1 MASQF
6 KRGYRLSVVTP
17 EGRALV
23 ITDLRVRFEITKD
36 LFGYPNLGDIQ
47 VYNLSRDR
55 VTAISQEFTLI
66 ELQVGYG
73 GALDTVFRGDIR
85 NIVNRRE
92 GVDTITQ
99 FYAGDG
105 EQATRRARIAKTY
118 AAGTPLKQ
126 IVKEIAETFKIPTAK
141 LDGIGTTRTNQRG
154 QTIASASKDAM
165 DKLADDYNFHWSIQ
179 DGELVTQDRDS
190 YDKDNTVFK
199 ITRSTGMIGS
209 PTITELGADVRTLLN
224 PRLNPYRAIQIET
237 PDAEINVGNLF
248 FRTKIPTLGTGL
260 YRVNKVIHTGDT
272 RGNEW
277 TSAITGRRF

>member
-1 MASQF
+1 MSAQY
-6 KRGYRLSVVTP
+6 KRGYKLSVVTP
-17 EGRALV
+17 EGKALV

-47 VYNLSRDR
+47 IFNLSRDR

-73 GALDTVFRGDIR
+73 GGLDTVFRGDIR

-105 EQATRRARIAKTY
+105 ERATRDARISKTY
-118 AAGTPLKQ
+118 VAGTSIKQ

-141 LDGIGTTRTNQRG
+141 LDGLNTTRTNQRG
-154 QTIASASKDAM
+154 QTISSASKEAM
-165 DKLADDYNFHWSIQ
+165 DKLADDYKFHWSIQ
-179 DGELVTQDRDS
+179 DGELVTQDRES
-190 YDKDNTVFK
+190 YDKDNTVFN
-199 ITRSTGMIGS
+199 INRSTGMIGS
-209 PTITELGADVRTLLN
+209 PTVTELGADVRTLLN
-224 PRLNPYRAIQIET
+224 PRLNPYRAIQITT

-248 FRTKIPTLGTGL
+248 FRTKVPTLGTGL
-260 YRVNKVIHTGDT
+260 FRVNKVIHTGDT
-272 RGNEW
+272 RGNDW

>member
-1 MASQF
+1 MSKQF
-6 KRGYRLSVVTP
+6 KRGYKLSVVTP
-17 EGRALV
+17 EGKALV

-47 VYNLSRDR
+47 IFNLSRDR
-55 VTAISQEFTLI
+55 VTSISQEFTLI
-66 ELQVGYG
+66 ELQVGYN

-85 NIVNRRE
+85 NIVSRRE

-105 EQATRRARIAKTY
+105 ERATRKAVISRTFAG
-118 AAGTPLKQ
+118 GTPLKQ
-126 IVKEIAETFKIPTAK
+126 IIKELAATFNIATAK
-141 LDGIGTTRTNQRG
+141 LDGLDTTRTNQRG
-154 QTIASASKDAM
+154 QTMSGASKEAL

-179 DGELVTQDRDS
+179 DGELVTQDRES
-190 YDKDNTVFK
+190 YDRDNSV
-199 ITRSTGMIGS
+199 ININRSTGMIGS

-224 PRLNPYRAIQIET
+224 AKLNPYRAIQITT
-237 PDAEINVGNLF
+237 PDVDINVGNLF
-248 FRTKIPTLGTGL
+248 FRTKVPTLGTGL
-260 YRVNKVIHTGDT
+260 FRINKVIHTGDT

>member
-1 MASQF
+1 MSAQF
-6 KRGYRLSVVTP
+6 KRGYKLSVVTP
-17 EGRALV
+17 EGKALV

-47 VYNLSRDR
+47 IFNLSRDK

-73 GALDTVFRGDIR
+73 GGLDTVFRGDIR

-105 EQATRRARIAKTY
+105 ERATRDARISKTY
-118 AAGTPLKQ
+118 AAGTSIKQ

-141 LDGIGTTRTNQRG
+141 LDGLNTTRTNQRG

-165 DKLADDYNFHWSIQ
+165 DKLADDYKFHWSIQ
-179 DGELVTQDRDS
+179 DGELVTQDRES
-190 YDKDNTVFK
+190 YDKDNTVFN
-199 ITRSTGMIGS
+199 INRSTGMIGS
-209 PTITELGADVRTLLN
+209 PTITELGADVRTLMN
-224 PRLNPYRAIQIET
+224 PRLNPYRAVQITT

-248 FRTKIPTLGTGL
+248 FRTKVPTLGTGL
-260 YRVNKVIHTGDT
+260 FRINKVIHTGDT
-272 RGNEW
+272 RGNDW